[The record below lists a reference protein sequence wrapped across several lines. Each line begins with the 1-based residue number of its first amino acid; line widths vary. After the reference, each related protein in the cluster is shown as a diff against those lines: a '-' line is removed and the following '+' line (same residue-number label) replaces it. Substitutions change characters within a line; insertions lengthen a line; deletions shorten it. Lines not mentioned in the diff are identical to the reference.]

1 MVWISS
7 APLSPSPGSSGR
19 AKRSTLEPLRFYNR
33 GMSIRSW
40 FARRREQQ
48 HEDAVKRAED
58 EAVESAAER
67 AHSQG
72 DRWGEAADERVARR
86 AGGANIGD
94 IDRLGE

>member
-1 MVWISS
+1 
-7 APLSPSPGSSGR
+7 
-19 AKRSTLEPLRFYNR
+19 
-33 GMSIRSW
+33 MSIRSW

-67 AHSQG
+67 AHGEG

-94 IDRLGE
+94 IDRLGDGF